1 MTRWYFVPSASVTD
15 AGIVTEYSA
24 SEVVTAAAVSAQV
37 AFASASVHDGRPDES
52 VSILKFRSAAGV
64 HVFFATIENEF
75 DPTPLHWNSKAM
87 RLLFAVVEISV
98 DDVKFAAVLF
108 RNASAFPAVIASPAK
123 NARLRFSDDDAI
135 VQERSALRSYDVP
148 LMVSD
153 LDVGTYEESDD
164 TDAYSVSKY
173 VFMNA
178 FAPVQEIFLRIPPDS
193 AVAMRSVSFG
203 VADHDPLM
211 RTPMLASVSPE
222 SLISTYTEP
231 LQRYWYPVSTVT

>member
-75 DPTPLHWNSKAM
+75 DPTPLHLNSKAT
-87 RLLFAVVEISV
+87 RLLFAVVDTSV
-98 DDVKFAAVLF
+98 DDEKFAADFDRIV
-108 RNASAFPAVIASPAK
+108 SAFPAVTDSPAT

-135 VQERSALRSYDVP
+135 VQERSALRSYDVQ

-164 TDAYSVSKY
+164 TEAYSVSKY

-178 FAPVQEIFLRIPPDS
+178 FAFVHDIFFIRPPES
-193 AVAMRSVSFG
+193 AVATKSVSFG
-203 VADHDPLM
+203 VASHEELM
-211 RTPMLASVSPE
+211 RTPMLAEVSPL
-222 SLISTYTEP
+222 SLIST
-231 LQRYWYPVSTVT
+231 